1 MTTLTPGDS
10 VRHTCDM
17 KREKTLPPRD
27 PFDPTS
33 AGMIYGFAML
43 AAFELR
49 HLGASD
55 EDLRKFPSEFGKVL
69 ELQYDRKVAAQALR
83 ERRRWRKSDLP
94 RLIEL
99 LLRPGLAS
107 PKTQGLIAQLQ
118 SENASGHGVIPEP
131 KRCDEA
137 FFDSLSSLQRI
148 ANSATSRDERRELRK
163 RLEIYPEMI
172 EAAYRGEL
180 GRAQEANV
188 VETPRLKA
196 SEIAEW
202 KVADAAG
209 ISPAKVHQLCQEAR
223 DRVAIA
229 EKWAAAR
236 PGVRSVQRK
245 PEMTTKELKGWLEGC
260 PS

>member
-1 MTTLTPGDS
+1 VAKGAD
-10 VRHTCDM
+10 C
-17 KREKTLPPRD
+17 K
-27 PFDPTS
+27 S
-33 AGMIYGFAML
+33 AGL
-43 AAFELR
+43 RLRRFESYLS
-49 HLGASD
+49 HH
-55 EDLRKFPSEFGKVL
+55 
-69 ELQYDRKVAAQALR
+69 
-83 ERRRWRKSDLP
+83 
-94 RLIEL
+94 IE
-99 LLRPGLAS
+99 
-107 PKTQGLIAQLQ
+107 
-118 SENASGHGVIPEP
+118 
-131 KRCDEA
+131 
-137 FFDSLSSLQRI
+137 
-148 ANSATSRDERRELRK
+148 
-163 RLEIYPEMI
+163 
-172 EAAYRGEL
+172 
-180 GRAQEANV
+180 AQEANV